1 MLELLRDWRSCI
13 TRQPHSALGD
23 ASQVQSGSG
32 LSGPGRL
39 HDHVVLRARLAT
51 FPVVVVTGARQT
63 GKSTL
68 ARELEGD
75 ARTYLTLDDY
85 SVLDQALRAPEALIN
100 AGGFSSGFSDGFDRT
115 GPPLTLDEIQ
125 RAPDLLLTVKRA
137 VDARRTPDRF
147 LLIGSA
153 NLDLM
158 RGVSGTL
165 AGRAVYVT
173 LWPMTRREAEGE
185 GCAGSWDILVDESPG
200 RWLEA
205 LADTAPVTSSS
216 WEELVARGGYP
227 FPALQL
233 DAHSDREAWFEA
245 YLRTYLERD
254 LRQLAAIDNLVGFQ
268 RIVRAVSHRLGSLMN
283 QASLAR
289 DAGLPPTTA
298 QRYLHLL
305 ETSYQLLRVEAY
317 SVNRTKRLVKSPK
330 LYWCDPGLALHLA
343 GETIPGGAHLENLIA
358 CDLFAW
364 RETRS
369 RRPNILFWR
378 TSKGAE
384 VDFVIE
390 TPQALVPMEVKSS
403 RTVRV
408 SDARHLQ
415 TFMDEYGDR
424 VPAGILTYAGRRTY
438 WLTDRVL
445 AVPWHVVI

>member
-1 MLELLRDWRSCI
+1 MQTHPYRPRALEPTLK
-13 TRQPHSALGD
+13 
-23 ASQVQSGSG
+23 
-32 LSGPGRL
+32 
-39 HDHVVLRARLAT
+39 ARLAT

-85 SVLDQALRAPEALIN
+85 DVLDQARRAPEALLTRG
-100 AGGFSSGFSDGFDRT
+100 APPSASSADFDT
-115 GPPLTLDEIQ
+115 ATPPLTLDEIQ
-125 RAPDLLLTVKRA
+125 RAPDLLLAIKRA
-137 VDARRTPDRF
+137 VDSRRTPGRF
-147 LLIGSA
+147 LLTGSA

-158 RGVSGTL
+158 KGVSETL

-173 LWPMTRREAEGE
+173 LWPMTRREAEGA

-200 RWLEA
+200 SWLEA
-205 LADTAPVTSSS
+205 LADTAPATRSP
-216 WEELVARGGYP
+216 WEELVVRGGYP
-227 FPALQL
+227 FPALRL
-233 DAHSDREAWFEA
+233 NTRADREAWFEA

-254 LRQLAAIDNLVGFQ
+254 LRQLAVIDNLVGFL
-268 RIVRAVSHRLGSLMN
+268 RLARAVSHRVGGLMN
-283 QASLAR
+283 QAGLAR

-305 ETSYQLLRVEAY
+305 ETSYQLLRVESY
-317 SVNRTKRLVKSPK
+317 SVNRNRRLVKSPRM
-330 LYWCDPGLALHLA
+330 YWCDPGLALHLA
-343 GETIPGGAHLENLIA
+343 GEATPGGAHLENLIA

-369 RRPNILFWR
+369 LRPNVLFWR

-390 TPQALVPMEVKSS
+390 TPQALIPVEVRSS

-408 SDARHLQ
+408 SAARHIE
-415 TFMDEYGDR
+415 TFMGDYGDR
-424 VPAGILTYAGRRTY
+424 VPAGIVVYAGRETY

>member
-1 MLELLRDWRSCI
+1 MDTYRYRPRALEP
-13 TRQPHSALGD
+13 T
-23 ASQVQSGSG
+23 
-32 LSGPGRL
+32 
-39 HDHVVLRARLAT
+39 LRARLAT

-100 AGGFSSGFSDGFDRT
+100 AGPFSSEFSDGFDKT

-137 VDARRTPDRF
+137 VDSRRIPGRF
-147 LLIGSA
+147 LLTGSA

-158 RGVSGTL
+158 RGVSDTL

-216 WEELVARGGYP
+216 WVELVVRGGYP

-233 DAHSDREAWFEA
+233 DTHSDREAWFEA

-268 RIVRAVSHRLGSLMN
+268 RLVRAVSHRLGSLMN

-305 ETSYQLLRVEAY
+305 ETSYQLLRIEAY
-317 SVNRTKRLVKSPK
+317 SVNRNKRLVKSPK

-343 GETIPGGAHLENLIA
+343 GETNPRGAHLENLIA

-369 RRPNILFWR
+369 RPPNILFWR

-408 SDARHLQ
+408 SDARQLQ

-424 VPAGILTYAGRRTY
+424 VPAGILTYAGRKTY